1 MLGEEDENGDEIGKE
16 EERGKESVKICAC
29 VNANAYAGAIGI
41 GVGAVSKS
49 TLLKSISNVMSIP
62 IPTILQFYSEDQL
75 PPGMLVR
82 T

>member
-1 MLGEEDENGDEIGKE
+1 MSGEEGENGDEIGKE
-16 EERGKESVKICAC
+16 EEKVKIYACA
-29 VNANAYAGAIGI
+29 NANAYADAIGI

-49 TLLKSISNVMSIP
+49 TSLKSISNVMSIP

-82 T
+82 K